1 MNFPVPQN
9 DLDAEGTLLSACMFD
24 PEAIDSVSP
33 IIRPEHFYA
42 DANRRIYEAVF
53 DLHAEGMPRDAVTV
67 AGWLEDR
74 QRLGQVGGTP
84 YLAELVQQIPAT
96 VQLESTARRI
106 VDKWRLRR
114 IIDVARGM
122 IAGAQTLVGGV
133 SEFVQQCEADLFA
146 VANDSERTVTLKT
159 VREVI
164 RQCVDETR
172 EARESG
178 RPVGA
183 TTGFR
188 SVDGKTGGL
197 RDGSVCVVAA
207 RPGHGKTSLATQ
219 VAKARALDMTGRRG
233 VFFASV
239 EMPSRQIGDR
249 FIAQEAKL
257 DTRLVE
263 SGVMTPA
270 QWSLYTAAATDVARL
285 PIVIDDVPSL
295 TLPVLRSAIRRGT
308 RRLQQEYNQPLG
320 LVVIDYIQLMSVV
333 KGHERNENDR
343 LTELS
348 NGIKNMAKE
357 FNCPFLLLSQLNR
370 DVEKRPGKKPQMS
383 DLRGSGSIEQDAHTI
398 IFIHREDVY
407 RGPGEQRDGS
417 AELHITKCRGGQ
429 TGMVRLDYQ
438 DFCTRFIDSDDVDPH
453 DQVAQQF
460 HDFGDVD
467 DDWRNQ

>member
-1 MNFPVPQN
+1 MNAPVPQN
-9 DLDAEGTLLSACMFD
+9 DLEAEGILLSACMLE
-24 PEAIDSVSP
+24 PEAIDAVTP
-33 IIRPEHFYA
+33 IIRAEHFYA
-42 DANRRIYEAVF
+42 DANRRIYEAVA
-53 DLHAEGMPRDAVTV
+53 DLYAEGMPRDAGTV

-74 QRLGQVGGTP
+74 QRLSQVGGTP
-84 YLAELVQQIPAT
+84 YIAQLVTHMPAT

-114 IIDVARGM
+114 IVDVARVM
-122 IAGAQTLVGGV
+122 VAEAQTVTGSV
-133 SEFVQQCEADLFA
+133 SEFMQRCEAALFA
-146 VANDSERTVTLKT
+146 VANDSERTVTLRS
-159 VREVI
+159 VRDVI

-183 TTGFR
+183 TMGFR
-188 SVDGKTGGL
+188 SLDGKTGGL
-197 RDGSVCVVAA
+197 RDGCVCVVAA

-219 VAKARALDMTGRRG
+219 VAKSRALDTAGRRG

-239 EMPSRQIGDR
+239 EMPSKQIGDR

-263 SGVMTPA
+263 SGIMTPA
-270 QWSLYTAAATDVARL
+270 QWSQYTAAAADIARL

-308 RRLQQEYNQPLG
+308 RRLQQEYGQPLG

-333 KGHERNENDR
+333 SDHGRSENDR

-348 NGIKNMAKE
+348 GGIKNMSKE

-417 AELHITKCRGGQ
+417 AELYITKCRGGQ

-438 DFCTRFIDSDDVDPH
+438 DFCTRFIDTDNVDPG
-453 DQVAQQF
+453 DAVAQQF
-460 HDFGDVD
+460 HDFGETE
-467 DDWRNQ
+467 DDWMNR